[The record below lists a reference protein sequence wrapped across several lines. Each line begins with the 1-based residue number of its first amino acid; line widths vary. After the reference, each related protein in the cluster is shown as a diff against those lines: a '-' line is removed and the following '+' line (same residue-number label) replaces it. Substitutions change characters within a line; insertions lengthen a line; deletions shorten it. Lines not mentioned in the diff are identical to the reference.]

1 MNMQARFIIGQ
12 YLPGQS
18 LLHQSHPVHKVTLL
32 FIFCLL
38 VFQLDQLAQLLA
50 VGPLLLI
57 TFWLCKIPLSMILH
71 GLKPLFVLM
80 FITFFIHGLTDGDQ
94 SRLIFEW
101 KFISISQTG
110 LERGTFYCFRLLL
123 VVIASALL
131 TLTTSSVQITY
142 AVERILR
149 PLKIFRFPVA
159 EFSLMLSISLRF
171 IPVLMEEFQ
180 KLVMAQSAR
189 GASLVRGSIKQ
200 RFYSFS
206 SLLVPLFN
214 SALDRADQLAIAM
227 EVRGFNPDSPRT
239 SVHEYKFGTSDLLVA
254 STIATW
260 FFCINQIF

>member
-18 LLHQSHPVHKVTLL
+18 LLHQSHPVHKVALL

-38 VFQLDQLAQLLA
+38 VFQLAKLDQLFA
-50 VGPLLLI
+50 VSPLLLL
-57 TFWLCKIPLSMILH
+57 TFWLCKIPFSMILH
-71 GLKPLFVLM
+71 GLKPLLLLM
-80 FITFFIHGLTDGDQ
+80 LITFFIHGLTDPNQ

-101 KFISISQTG
+101 GFVKISQAG
-110 LERGTFYCFRLLL
+110 LERGIFYCIRLLL
-123 VVIASALL
+123 VVVASALL

-149 PLKIFRFPVA
+149 PLKLFRFPVA

-180 KLVMAQSAR
+180 KLLMAQAAR
-189 GASLVRGSIKQ
+189 GASLTQGSIKK
-200 RFYSFS
+200 RFNSLT

-239 SVHEYKFGTSDLLVA
+239 SVHEYKLGKADFIIIFTV
-254 STIATW
+254 ATW
-260 FFCINQIF
+260 FYFINQLL